1 MEIFGLIASGD
12 VEGVRALLARDPAQ
26 AAAHDEQG
34 VSALL
39 RARYR
44 WNDELVEALLEAD
57 PPLDEF
63 DAAAF
68 GVVDR
73 LGDPAAYS
81 GDGFTPL
88 HLAVFFGRL
97 EAARTLIERG
107 ADVHAVSRNGLAV
120 PPLQSAVAAGER
132 ELAHLLLDAGAVPD
146 ARNLAAAD
154 QNGDTAMAALLRE
167 YGAEDD

>member
-1 MEIFGLIASGD
+1 MEIFRLIEADDAG
-12 VEGVRALLARDPAQ
+12 GVRELLARDPAQ
-26 AAAHDEQG
+26 AAAHDAQG

-44 WNDELVEALLEAD
+44 WNDELVAAVRAAD

-68 GVVDR
+68 GAVDR
-73 LGDPAAYS
+73 LGDPAAWS

-88 HLAVFFGRL
+88 HLAAFFG
-97 EAARTLIERG
+97 EAGAARVLLSSG
-107 ADVHAVSRNGLAV
+107 ADVHALSRNPPAV

-132 ELAHLLLDAGAVPD
+132 ELAQLLLEAGARTD
-146 ARNLAAAD
+146 ARNIEAAE
-154 QNGDTAMAALLRE
+154 QNGDTAMLALLGE
-167 YGAEDD
+167 YEG

>member
-1 MEIFGLIASGD
+1 VEIFELISAGD
-12 VEGVRALLARDPAQ
+12 VGGVRELLARDPAQ

-39 RARYR
+39 RARYH
-44 WNDELVEALLEAD
+44 WDDELVEAIRAAD

-68 GVVDR
+68 GAVDR
-73 LGDPAAYS
+73 LGDPHAWS

-88 HLAVFFGRL
+88 HLAAFFGQPQAVRV
-97 EAARTLIERG
+97 LIERG
-107 ADVHAVSRNGLAV
+107 ADVEAVSRNELAV

-132 ELAHLLLDAGAVPD
+132 EAAQLLLEAGARPD
-146 ARNLAAAD
+146 ERNVAAAE
-154 QNGDTAMAALLRE
+154 QNGDTAMLALLAE
-167 YGAEDD
+167 YEG

>member
-1 MEIFGLIASGD
+1 VGIFELIAAGD
-12 VEGVRALLARDPAQ
+12 VGAVRELIRQDPGQ
-26 AAAHDEQG
+26 AAAHDGEG

-44 WNDELVEALLEAD
+44 LDDQLLDAVRAAD

-68 GVVDR
+68 GAVDR
-73 LGDPAAYS
+73 LGDPRAWS

-88 HLAVFFGRL
+88 HLAAFFGQL
-97 EAARTLIERG
+97 EAARVLVERG
-107 ADVHAVSRNGLAV
+107 ADVEAVSRNELAV

-132 ELAHLLLDAGAVPD
+132 EIAHLLLDAGARPD
-146 ARNLAAAD
+146 ERNLAAAD
-154 QNGDTAMAALLRE
+154 QNGDTAMLALLRE
-167 YGAEDD
+167 YED